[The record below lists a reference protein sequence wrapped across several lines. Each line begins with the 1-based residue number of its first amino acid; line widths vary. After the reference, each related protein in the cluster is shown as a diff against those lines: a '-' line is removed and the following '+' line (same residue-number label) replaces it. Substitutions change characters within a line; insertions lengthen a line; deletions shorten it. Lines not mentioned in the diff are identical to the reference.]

1 MSELK
6 TTLHVEA
13 LRNVSAVS
21 ELKLS
26 RMEQFKLA
34 DEGKLENYR
43 ENCCFC
49 KVEMT
54 DIYKTHNPYPLN
66 KDEDATCCN
75 DCCDILVGP
84 ARMFL
89 IMNSKT
95 E

>member
-1 MSELK
+1 MKELK
-6 TTLHVEA
+6 TKLHVEA
-13 LRNVSAVS
+13 FRNVSTVS

-34 DEGKLENYR
+34 DEGKLENYK

-66 KDEDATCCN
+66 KDEKSRLPKSFISHLLGTFS
-75 DCCDILVGP
+75 LSW
-84 ARMFL
+84 AR
-89 IMNSKT
+89 
-95 E
+95 